1 MWPSRFARR
10 GLSIE
15 RLFTLPVPGLVKSAP
30 HMIGVKMTSSVWAQ
44 TKIVWEDEGR
54 EFHV

>member
-1 MWPSRFARR
+1 MWPSRFTRR

-15 RLFTLPVPGLVKSAP
+15 RLFTLLVLGRVKGAP
-30 HMIGVKMTSSVWAQ
+30 HKIGVKMTSSVWAQ